1 MHYCLHSVVFAVG
14 FILFGALLVGCVA
27 FEPTLQS
34 TVEDLS
40 ERPVVA
46 LLPVEFELP
55 ITKLSYVKTVDDT
68 LTPEEEALQLT
79 YALDEIRQE
88 ARWLFVSRL
97 ATSQGFRFVPL
108 QESDA
113 LAEELG
119 LKAGVLPT
127 IEQVKAFQRRLGA
140 DVVIDVH
147 ILDYEKILWQWL
159 VGDMFADISAETV
172 AIGLASAWNPGII
185 LGNVG
190 LELLTSTPLWFGG
203 GYVFG
208 VAMRPVR
215 VEARAYETNQGW
227 PIWQAMDESVYARG
241 ALKMFPETLRTTKE
255 LQLQL
260 NLAEIMESLGD
271 SLTHEGYR
279 ASQWR
284 TLREAAG
291 HAQEDRYNGAP

>member
-119 LKAGVLPT
+119 LKAGVLTT

-147 ILDYEKILWQWL
+147 ILDYEKNSVAVVGRRHVRRHLSGDRCHWSSECLESRHHLGKCGVGTPHEHASL
-159 VGDMFADISAETV
+159 VRW
-172 AIGLASAWNPGII
+172 GLCFRRRDAS
-185 LGNVG
+185 
-190 LELLTSTPLWFGG
+190 
-203 GYVFG
+203 
-208 VAMRPVR
+208 
-215 VEARAYETNQGW
+215 
-227 PIWQAMDESVYARG
+227 
-241 ALKMFPETLRTTKE
+241 
-255 LQLQL
+255 
-260 NLAEIMESLGD
+260 
-271 SLTHEGYR
+271 R
-279 ASQWR
+279 ASGGAGIRNQSGMAVLAGDGRVCLCSGR
-284 TLREAAG
+284 TEDVSRDAQDEEGIATPTQPCRDHGILR
-291 HAQEDRYNGAP
+291 